1 MLKASKSLEYDL
13 ALKICDEILGD
24 YEHTQISENLIEFP
38 SSNSMAML
46 VISVMLALER
56 FRSKN
61 DRSCFAY
68 LR

>member
-38 SSNSMAML
+38 SSNFMAML
-46 VISVMLALER
+46 VISVMLALI
-56 FRSKN
+56 
-61 DRSCFAY
+61 AA
-68 LR
+68 